1 MDALVGY
8 SAEQKGCSVVNLAT
22 LKVALSVGLQDVRKD
37 ATSVMT
43 VVGHLVPLMA
53 EKKDDWA
60 VNLAETTGTVMA
72 RLAAAQSAKLMV
84 VEYAGEWAY
93 YSVARMAVL
102 SDDHWAV
109 LLDA

>member
-43 VVGHLVPLMA
+43 VVGHLVLLMA

-60 VNLAETTGTVMA
+60 VNLAETTETVMA

-84 VEYAGEWAY
+84 VE
-93 YSVARMAVL
+93 
-102 SDDHWAV
+102 
-109 LLDA
+109 